1 VTKLKELCEKSG
13 KQVMFRTW
21 NTGCITNVEVF
32 VDRKLVGYR
41 SNKQKK
47 IAKLNAARDALKK
60 LSGEKSYLLIKSQRK
75 EVEDEKVA
83 KQKLNEF
90 CMKRHWPLPE
100 YV

>member
-1 VTKLKELCEKSG
+1 LREKRQKS
-13 KQVMFRTW
+13 QVRRLENRSYKKF
-21 NTGCITNVEVF
+21 NVS
-32 VDRKLVGYR
+32 VDSVLVGHG
-41 SNKQKK
+41 SNKQKE
-47 IAKLNAARDALKK
+47 IARLNAARDALQK
-60 LSGEKSYLLIKSQRK
+60 LNGEKSYLLIKSQRK